1 VVDLF
6 TGIVQAMLPIKTLA
20 LADGLST
27 FSIEFTDLLVSDL
40 EVGASVA
47 INGVCLSVTD
57 LRQNNISFDAVRETL
72 ELSNL
77 KSIQVGTMVNIE
89 RSMKY
94 SSEIGG
100 HVVSGHIMG
109 TARVRSMETD
119 PNNWRIN
126 FSVPKNWLRYLF
138 NKGFI
143 AINGASLTIAAVNYQ
158 TNELAVNLIPETLRM
173 TNFSLLSVGDDVNI
187 EIDSQ
192 TQTIVETVERVLAE
206 KIKR

>member
-1 VVDLF
+1 MF

-20 LADGLST
+20 LDDGLST
-27 FSIEFTDLLVSDL
+27 FSIEFTEPLISDL

-47 INGVCLSVTD
+47 INGVCLSVTH
-57 LRQNNISFDAVRETL
+57 LCHNTISFDAVRETL

-94 SSEIGG
+94 NSEIGG

-109 TARVRSMETD
+109 TARVCTVETD

-126 FSVPKNWLRYLF
+126 FSVHKEWMRYLL

-143 AINGASLTIAAVNYQ
+143 AITGASLTIAAVNRQ
-158 TNELAVNLIPETLRM
+158 TNELAVNLIPETLRT

-192 TQTIVETVERVLAE
+192 PQTIVETVERVLAE
-206 KIKR
+206 KSKP